1 MLVVTLW
8 PASERPYV
16 DGSHDNSV
24 FSQVFVYN
32 GFGRLDQPSPN
43 QLLTRSIG
51 LKLSASPPGWDRLL
65 AGSLGRDTGWLIPV
79 AVIALLAC
87 LAASRRSR
95 DLLRAGT
102 ALWGTW
108 LIVLLVVFSA
118 SGQVNSYYTAALSPA
133 IAALLGM
140 ALVLAWERRTDP
152 RARLVTAVGVAASC
166 GYAAWLLP
174 AAGVGTVAGLR
185 EAEIVLGISAVV
197 LLLIFP
203 RRGSGTGTT
212 KAAIVFAAVAVLGAP
227 AVASASVVDNRLG
240 PFDTPFEEVPAW
252 KLARSLGAVAEQT
265 ETLLPLLEQARRL
278 RATPDLMATQT
289 SAVAAPFIYDTGQE
303 VLPIGGYTGTIPQP
317 TLTALQSMIAHRDFH
332 LVIQAPAVNDPR
344 LEWIAN
350 HCLPLSS
357 GARSS
362 TSPGRLR
369 FAFYYC
375 DPNSLR

>member
-1 MLVVTLW
+1 MTYGAGM
-8 PASERPYV
+8 P
-16 DGSHDNSV
+16 
-24 FSQVFVYN
+24 
-32 GFGRLDQPSPN
+32 
-43 QLLTRSIG
+43 TRSIADTYFAIPE
-51 LKLSASPPGWDRLL
+51 LMRVAR
-65 AGSLGRDTGWLIPV
+65 GSYKR
-79 AVIALLAC
+79 AVDER
-87 LAASRRSR
+87 LAAGGFD
-95 DLLRAGT
+95 DLPT
-102 ALWGTW
+102 
-108 LIVLLVVFSA
+108 A
-118 SGQVNSYYTAALSPA
+118 SGYL
-133 IAALLGM
+133 
-140 ALVLAWERRTDP
+140 
-152 RARLVTAVGVAASC
+152 
-166 GYAAWLLP
+166 
-174 AAGVGTVAGLR
+174 
-185 EAEIVLGISAVV
+185 LGISAVV